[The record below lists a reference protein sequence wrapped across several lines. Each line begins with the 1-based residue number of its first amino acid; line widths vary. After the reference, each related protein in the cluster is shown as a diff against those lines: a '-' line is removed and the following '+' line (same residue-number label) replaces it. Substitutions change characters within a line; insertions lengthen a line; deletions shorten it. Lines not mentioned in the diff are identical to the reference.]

1 MALPTPTGK
10 LNTETGT
17 VEPNNTGMW
26 SDLSGTTWNSWS
38 SWVNEPADPMIWLTN
53 VLDLQETIDFCLQI
67 STVANG
73 TVSYSV
79 YVSDTGAFAG
89 EETTTNIASGATGVA
104 GFTGR
109 YVIIAANVARTNG
122 INTLYGVDVRASNNS
137 INIRLNNIDTSTLAG
152 TSSER
157 TLVLPR
163 AVSKI
168 VNMEITPHELASA
181 YTLDLYVSST
191 QTSKQVVPK
200 IVSKSISTPK
210 IALVGLDNQPRNA
223 TVDVL
228 ITALPEQYMDGNDLK
243 TR

>member
-1 MALPTPTGK
+1 MALPTATGT
-10 LNTETGT
+10 LNLETGAID
-17 VEPNNTGMW
+17 PNNTGLW
-26 SDLSGTTWNSWS
+26 SDLSGTTWADWS
-38 SWVNEPADPMIWLTN
+38 SWVNEPANPLVWLTN
-53 VLDLQETIDFCLQI
+53 MLDLQEELDFCLQI

-73 TVSYSV
+73 TVSYDV
-79 YVSDTGAFAG
+79 YVSSTGAFAG

-104 GFTGR
+104 SFTGR
-109 YVIIAANVARTNG
+109 YVIIAVNVARTNG
-122 INTLYGVDVRASNNS
+122 VNTLYGVDVRANNNS
-137 INIRLNNIDTSTLAG
+137 INIRLNNVDTSTLTG

-157 TLVLPR
+157 TLALPR
-163 AVSKI
+163 TVSKI
-168 VNMEITPHELASA
+168 VNMEITPHELATA

-210 IALVGLDNQPRNA
+210 IALVGLDNQPRDA
-223 TVDVL
+223 TVDIL